1 MPKQKWVIFNAD
13 GIDKDI
19 IISAIKSYFYNE
31 WLKYHKEYELDDNY
45 EIAFE
50 CYKDEYLENNYPIT
64 RCEVWF
70 PIKEIIIDSNI
81 TIAELSI
88 LFLENKYKRISFDSY
103 GTYQDRLE
111 IINEYLGNI
120 KLKDFRKERINDFE
134 NYFNN
139 ERKWNY
145 TFKPSNKTINE
156 VMNVLNQLLKDATR
170 RNLLDKYYNCI
181 VKEKVSE
188 NERVNLT
195 ELQDQINNI
204 QKKMITNSIDKIWK
218 KRAILKR

>member
-1 MPKQKWVIFNAD
+1 MVSNK
-13 GIDKDI
+13 
-19 IISAIKSYFYNE
+19 
-31 WLKYHKEYELDDNY
+31 
-45 EIAFE
+45 
-50 CYKDEYLENNYPIT
+50 
-64 RCEVWF
+64 R
-70 PIKEIIIDSNI
+70 KEIIIDSNI

-88 LFLENKYKRISFDSY
+88 LFLENKYKRISFNSY

-134 NYFNN
+134 NYLNK

-170 RNLLDKYYNCI
+170 RNLLDKDYNCI

-195 ELQDQINNI
+195 ELQDQFNNI
-204 QKKMITNSIDKIWK
+204 QKKMIANSIDKIWK
-218 KRAILKR
+218 KRANLKR